1 MLFVTVLLLL
11 ACIMSGILSV
21 SPYKGGGKEKKKS
34 YDTFFDFEILVFSEM
49 GANSAIFESGLTP
62 IASLKLTLEGSKNF

>member
-21 SPYKGGGKEKKKS
+21 SPYKDSVNTKKLDANAFWMSKRRTCS
-34 YDTFFDFEILVFSEM
+34 DLGEEILKKDAYQM
-49 GANSAIFESGLTP
+49 NW
-62 IASLKLTLEGSKNF
+62 N

>member
-21 SPYKGGGKEKKKS
+21 SPYKDSVNAKKAGCKGFLDVKEE
-34 YDTFFDFEILVFSEM
+34 DL
-49 GANSAIFESGLTP
+49 P
-62 IASLKLTLEGSKNF
+62 